1 MNIIDNLNR
10 YQIAEAKIR
19 KLTEQLE
26 NLEQLR
32 DSIASGG
39 DGLRPAGVSDRTGRV
54 AAMIADLEQVIETEI
69 AEALKIKTSVLKLV
83 AKLEDADQYA
93 VIYARY
99 IDGKSISA
107 IAQDLFSSRNR
118 VRRIHDE
125 AVELLKKL

>member
-26 NLEQLR
+26 NLESLR
-32 DSIASGG
+32 DSIAANS
-39 DGLRPAGVSDRTGRV
+39 DGLKPAGVSDRTGRV
-54 AAMIADLEQVIETEI
+54 AAMIADLEQAIETEI
-69 AEALKIKTSVLKLV
+69 AEALKTKTSVLKLIS
-83 AKLEDADQYA
+83 KLQDADQYA

-99 IDGKSISA
+99 IDGKSVSA

-125 AVELLKKL
+125 AVAKLKNL